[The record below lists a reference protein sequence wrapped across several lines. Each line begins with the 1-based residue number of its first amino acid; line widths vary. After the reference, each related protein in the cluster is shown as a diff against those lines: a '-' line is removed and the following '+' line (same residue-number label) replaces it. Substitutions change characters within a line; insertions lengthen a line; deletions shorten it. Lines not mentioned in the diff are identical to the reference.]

1 MFLGNGI
8 RYRQN
13 SDGYPYIFD
22 PGLINGDVTDIARC
36 QTTSVIQ
43 DGGLQTGS
51 TMFLWNGMRHNRNSN
66 GYPDIFDHAR
76 TCVRSANIVRH
87 QQTTDFKMAD
97 CTPEVKCF

>member
-22 PGLINGDVTDIARC
+22 PGLINGDVADIARR

-51 TMFLWNGMRHNRNSN
+51 TMSLWNGMRHNLNSHGN
-66 GYPDIFDHAR
+66 PGIFDQSTNLYGLCQHCP
-76 TCVRSANIVRH
+76 TSA
-87 QQTTDFKMAD
+87 DFGFQNGGLYTFK
-97 CTPEVKCF
+97 